1 MRYFLDTN
9 CLLGVTFLQDR
20 WYPEAKRL
28 FGTDNTLYTGRT
40 AVYEYCCS
48 TETNHRQTAD
58 VEWGKEDG
66 RFGEKQAELRLNQSK
81 FDKKMQML
89 REEDLDV
96 GTVLQEF
103 VDLFDMK
110 ESEEEEVKPRMRK
123 YFEEF
128 FEKEGEVTRR
138 TARTAVRDLKDVL
151 LARSFKHKAMV
162 EARIYLEPI
171 RDEDYPD
178 LKDSMR
184 KYPVSINNNADIDMM
199 CDAYYLLEQGML
211 EKVITG
217 DFVDIYSNRDWFRD
231 KMDLTV
237 MWLLDSFAGEDRS

>member
-28 FGTDNTLYTGRT
+28 FQTDNTLYTGRT

-48 TETNHRQTAD
+48 TETNHRQTAE

-81 FDKKMQML
+81 FDKKMQMYGDDEL
-89 REEDLDV
+89 TVE
-96 GTVLQEF
+96 TVLQEF
-103 VDLFDMK
+103 VDLFEMRVR
-110 ESEEEEVKPRMRK
+110 EEEEVKPRMRK
-123 YFEEF
+123 YFEAF
-128 FEKEGEVTRR
+128 FDKEGEVTRR

-162 EARIYLEPI
+162 EASVHLEPI
-171 RDEDYPD
+171 RTEDYPD
-178 LKDSMR
+178 LKESMR
-184 KYPVSINNNADIDMM
+184 KYPVSIDNNSDIDMM
-199 CDAYYLLEQGML
+199 CDAYFLQERGML

-231 KMDLTV
+231 NMNLTV
-237 MWLLDSFAGEDRS
+237 MWLMDTFAGEEKD